1 MFEKLHKYVGKSVE
15 QLVNRP
21 DAPHVFR
28 LHKKVRS
35 LAERVL
41 QRRHCAWL
49 ELFRAAAMRCGGSVG
64 GPDALPR
71 AQHVYYVREDIMK
84 RAISV
89 RAPARLLR
97 ALRFSAP
104 LPTPTQVAR
113 ENLIAL
119 GVCIGKFTHS
129 DKFILTIGALD
140 VLSQYA
146 KFKARAQQSAW
157 LFQSAPEDAT
167 ATFSLQ
173 TERSRAVEHI

>member
-1 MFEKLHKYVGKSVE
+1 MSRHVSHALT
-15 QLVNRP
+15 LV
-21 DAPHVFR
+21 VT
-28 LHKKVRS
+28 L
-35 LAERVL
+35 
-41 QRRHCAWL
+41 
-49 ELFRAAAMRCGGSVG
+49 
-64 GPDALPR
+64 
-71 AQHVYYVREDIMK
+71 
-84 RAISV
+84 
-89 RAPARLLR
+89 
-97 ALRFSAP
+97 
-104 LPTPTQVAR
+104 QVAR
-113 ENLIAL
+113 ESLISL